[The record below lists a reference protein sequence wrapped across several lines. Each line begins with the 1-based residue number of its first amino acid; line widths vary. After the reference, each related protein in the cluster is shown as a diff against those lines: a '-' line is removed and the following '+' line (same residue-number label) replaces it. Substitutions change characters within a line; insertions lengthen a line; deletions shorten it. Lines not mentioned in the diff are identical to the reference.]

1 MLAPLTLTP
10 IVVRWRAPPDVSANA
25 AELSSKGMPSL
36 TSPTVR
42 SRVTSRPPMP
52 EGNVADHVMSESP
65 RSGHDSVNV
74 RLMRRVPA
82 SLPGFIRTASS
93 SLAQRQWTAAR
104 RTGSS
109 DSTSTASSATTRG
122 TLIATKSVKWLHRQ
136 PTLSI
141 VALSTTVSHPSVLH
155 PSSSSSQKRHSSAA
169 SQLLYPAFIRSK
181 SSRCDGWPMQF
192 RSASPVLVTGRARMI
207 GSSSNCVIFVSLAK
221 MEKETAGP
229 ARLSDRLSE
238 PPCTFRVTTLRL
250 LCDTLRQLDG
260 RVGGTAGV
268 KGERRSVRA
277 LHGNTERRRHHRD
290 GAGGLLCLGKQRLE
304 HKGDGLADFL
314 ACLHGVL
321 RSGRRIFIC
330 GRIQHAA
337 NALHR
342 ALNDRVAYAAS
353 AVVLQENNLVDFPQ
367 ALSDPLVVGKRRG
380 RHGRRRW
387 QRERWRW
394 HGRSRA
400 RRLRGRQRRPT
411 PERGGRRERRRCERH
426 NGRQI
431 GFDHLGRR
439 DGRNGDA

>member
-238 PPCTFRVTTLRL
+238 PPCTFRFVVHMATVTGSP
-250 LCDTLRQLDG
+250 LCACCATRSGSWMVALAAPLVLKVS
-260 RVGGTAGV
+260 VG
-268 KGERRSVRA
+268 RSVRC
-277 LHGNTERRRHHRD
+277 TEILSEGATTEMGPVAFCASASNAWSTRAMVLRTSSPASTAFCEV
-290 GAGGLLCLGKQRLE
+290 GAGYSS
-304 HKGDGLADFL
+304 A
-314 ACLHGVL
+314 
-321 RSGRRIFIC
+321 
-330 GRIQHAA
+330 
-337 NALHR
+337 
-342 ALNDRVAYAAS
+342 AAS
-353 AVVLQENNLVDFPQ
+353 STLLMPCTAPSMT
-367 ALSDPLVVGKRRG
+367 A
-380 RHGRRRW
+380 
-387 QRERWRW
+387 
-394 HGRSRA
+394 
-400 RRLRGRQRRPT
+400 
-411 PERGGRRERRRCERH
+411 
-426 NGRQI
+426 
-431 GFDHLGRR
+431 
-439 DGRNGDA
+439 